1 MKRLAIVLVVLV
13 GLLVAVDYG
22 AAALAESAVARQ
34 MRDQLGLDDDPG
46 VRINGFP
53 FLVQAVSGEYDSV
66 DVDAFR
72 VHVGELRDLHV
83 HAELRGVQAPL
94 GELLGSGSRTV
105 TVREAEGTVRVL
117 PNDLEHLIPGIDRMR
132 IETIDDEALE
142 KAVEDGSDPSLLE
155 IDPDRAARLAG
166 TATLLGQKLPISVIA
181 VLEITD
187 GQIRIVPHDVRVG
200 DDDPEPLPAP
210 LQRELRETFTLRV
223 NPGTLPLDV
232 TPTSLRARDGALEIS
247 GITRNLVLGA
257 GGQTVTGS

>member
-1 MKRLAIVLVVLV
+1 MKRLALVLVVLV

-53 FLVQAVSGEYDSV
+53 FLVQAISGEYDSV

-72 VHVGELRDLHV
+72 VHVGEFRDLHV

-94 GELLGSGSRTV
+94 GELLGSGLRRV
-105 TVREAEGTVRVL
+105 AVREAEGTVRVL
-117 PNDLEHLIPGIDRMR
+117 PNDLERLMPGIDRMR

-142 KAVEDGSDPSLLE
+142 KAVEDGGDPSLRE

-166 TATLLGQKLPISVIA
+166 TATLLGQELPISAIA
-181 VLEITD
+181 VLELAD
-187 GQIRIVPHDVRVG
+187 GQIRIVPRDVRVG
-200 DDDPEPLPAP
+200 DDDAPPLPAP
-210 LQRELRETFTLRV
+210 LQRQLREMFTLRV
-223 NPGTLPLDV
+223 DPGSLPLDV